1 MKALSMP
8 ASITFSTSYLSM
20 PLRPQLTKDIFKPIR
35 VQEKKRKVPEQTKL
49 EIGLLVK
56 QMNIEES

>member
-1 MKALSMP
+1 
-8 ASITFSTSYLSM
+8 M

-49 EIGLLVK
+49 EIGLLVM
-56 QMNIEES
+56 QMDIEES